1 LKINCD
7 KCNKKFSPEILK
19 STLKQGIYEV
29 YFVCPHCDFKYHCYN
44 ENDQSVAIQDSI
56 NTVKLEL
63 TKVPKIKDYVK
74 RFNTRQELLT
84 KLKNLEEEKRKVF
97 GKIN

>member
-1 LKINCD
+1 LKTKCD
-7 KCNKKFSPEILK
+7 KCDKRFNLEVLK
-19 STLKQGIYEV
+19 STPKQGIYEV

-44 ENDQSVAIQDSI
+44 ENDQSLAIQDSI

-63 TKVPKIKDYVK
+63 TKVPKVKDYVK

-84 KLKNLEEEKRKVF
+84 KLKNLEDEKRKALE
-97 GKIN
+97 KIN